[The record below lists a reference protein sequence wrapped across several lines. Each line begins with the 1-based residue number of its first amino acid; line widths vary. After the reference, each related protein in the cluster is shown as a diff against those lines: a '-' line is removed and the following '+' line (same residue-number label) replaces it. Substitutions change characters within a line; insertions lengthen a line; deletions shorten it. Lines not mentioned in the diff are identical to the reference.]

1 MDGLR
6 VKNGWRRLCNFLF
19 SHKSRELL
27 VFLFFLAVSA
37 GFWLSQTLDETY
49 ETEVRV
55 PLLLTDIP
63 EEVVITTPLP
73 AQLTVGVRDRGTM
86 LARYWQNEIDTLR
99 LSFSDYDNGQV
110 NGRVHIPQA
119 DVLKQLRSRL
129 LGTTKVLTVRPDTL
143 EYYYNHGL
151 HATVPVVLT
160 GEVEPNSH
168 FYLRDVQISPSEVD
182 VFASAAVLD
191 TLTAARTVPLALTD
205 LQESTTVSVEL
216 RPIRGAK
223 IEPESVE
230 LSAVVDVYMEN
241 TIEVPVVSLNFPG
254 NKQLRTFPSTVQ
266 VTYTIGYSRSHEVTR
281 KNFVSVITYEE
292 ILELQKQGA
301 TKIPV
306 RLKSIPEGVTNV
318 RIAPSEVDYLVETVS
333 EVE

>member
-1 MDGLR
+1 MDGVR
-6 VKNGWRRLCNFLF
+6 VKTVLRRLGSILF
-19 SHKSRELL
+19 SRRSRELF

-37 GFWLSQTLDETY
+37 GFWLLQTLDETY
-49 ETEVRV
+49 EMEVHV

-63 EEVVITTPLP
+63 EEVVITSPLP
-73 AQLTVGVRDRGTM
+73 AQLTVGIRDRGTM
-86 LARYWQNEIDTLR
+86 LTRYWQNDIDTVR

-110 NGRVHIPQA
+110 NGNVHVPQA

-129 LGTTKVLTVRPDTL
+129 LGTTKVQSIRPDTL

-151 HATVPVVLT
+151 NVTVPVVVT

-168 FYLRDVQISPSEVD
+168 YYLRDVQTSPSEVN

-191 TLTAARTVPLALTD
+191 TLTAVRTVPVSLTD
-205 LQESTTVSVEL
+205 LQENTTVSVEL

-223 IEPESVE
+223 IEPESVKIT
-230 LSAVVDVYMEN
+230 AMVDVYMEN
-241 TIEVPVVSLNFPG
+241 SIEVPVVSLNFPG

-266 VTYTIGYSRSHEVTR
+266 VTYTIGYSRNHEVTR

-301 TKIPV
+301 SKIPV

-318 RIAPSEVDYLVETVS
+318 RIEPSEVDYLVETVS